1 MNGKEIKIS
10 VKSQFRASHY
20 HDGALD
26 EPLHDHTFI
35 YIATLKGQLNN
46 EGFLV
51 DFREVEKFLFELN
64 KSLSF
69 KILNE
74 IIPNSTTENVAIF
87 LFNKIKEQY
96 PQIYKIQVFEKEN
109 YSVTYEE

>member
-1 MNGKEIKIS
+1 MKNIKIS

-20 HDGALD
+20 HEGSLD
-26 EPLHDHTFI
+26 EPVHDHTFI
-35 YIATLKGQLNN
+35 YIATLTGPLNE

-51 DFREVEKFLFELN
+51 DFREVEQFLLELN

-69 KILNE
+69 KVLNK

-87 LFNKIKEQY
+87 LFNKIKEKY
-96 PQIYKIQVFEKEN
+96 PQICKIQVFEKEN

>member
-1 MNGKEIKIS
+1 MQNIKIS

-20 HDGALD
+20 HDGALS
-26 EPLHDHTFI
+26 EPVHDHTFV
-35 YIATLKGQLNN
+35 YIVSLKGPINE

-51 DFREVEKFLFELN
+51 DFREVENFLYELN

-69 KILNE
+69 KVLNK

-87 LFNKIKEQY
+87 LFNKVKEKF

-109 YSVTYEE
+109 YSVIYEP

>member
-1 MNGKEIKIS
+1 MKDMKIS

-26 EPLHDHTFI
+26 EPVHDHTFV
-35 YIATLKGQLNN
+35 YIATLKGPLNA
-46 EGFLV
+46 EGFVV
-51 DFREVEKFLFELN
+51 DFRKVEEFLYELN

-69 KILNE
+69 KVLNK

-87 LFNKIKEQY
+87 LFNKIKEKF
-96 PQIYKIQVFEKEN
+96 PQICKIQVFEKEN

>member
-1 MNGKEIKIS
+1 MKNIKIS

-26 EPLHDHTFI
+26 EPIHDHTFV
-35 YIATLKGQLNN
+35 YIVTLTGPLNE

-51 DFREVEKFLFELN
+51 DFRKVEQFLNELN
-64 KSLSF
+64 KGLSF
-69 KILNE
+69 KVLNK

-87 LFNKIKEQY
+87 LFNKIKEKF
-96 PQIYKIQVFEKEN
+96 PQICKIEVFEKEN
-109 YSVTYEE
+109 YSVIYEE

>member
-1 MNGKEIKIS
+1 MKDIKIS

-20 HDGALD
+20 HDGSLD
-26 EPLHDHTFI
+26 EPIHDHTFV
-35 YIATLKGQLNN
+35 YIVTLKGPINE

-51 DFREVEKFLFELN
+51 DFREVETFLYELN

-69 KILNE
+69 KILNK
-74 IIPNSTTENVAIF
+74 IVPNSTTENIAIF
-87 LFNKIKEQY
+87 LFNKIKERF
-96 PQIYKIQVFEKEN
+96 PQICKIQVFEREN

>member
-1 MNGKEIKIS
+1 MKDIKIS

-20 HDGALD
+20 HNGSLS

-35 YIATLKGQLNN
+35 YIVTLKGPLNE

-51 DFREVEKFLFELN
+51 DFREVEEFLNTLN

-69 KILNE
+69 KVLNK
-74 IIPNSTTENVAIF
+74 IISNSTTENVAIF
-87 LFNKIKEQY
+87 LFNKIKKKF
-96 PQIYKIQVFEKEN
+96 PQICKIQVFEKEN

>member
-1 MNGKEIKIS
+1 MKDIKIS

-20 HDGALD
+20 HDGALN
-26 EPLHDHTFI
+26 EPVHDHTFV
-35 YIATLKGQLNN
+35 YIVSLKGPLNE

-51 DFREVEKFLFELN
+51 DFRKVEEFLYELN

-69 KILNE
+69 KVLNK

-87 LFNKIKEQY
+87 LFSKVKEKF

>member
-1 MNGKEIKIS
+1 MRDIKIS

-20 HDGALD
+20 HEGALD
-26 EPLHDHTFI
+26 EPVHDHTFV
-35 YIATLKGQLNN
+35 YIVTLKGPLNK

-51 DFREVEKFLFELN
+51 DFREMENFLYELN

-69 KILNE
+69 KVLNN

-87 LFNKIKEQY
+87 LFNKIKEKY
-96 PQIYKIQVFEKEN
+96 PQICKIKVFEKEN

>member
-1 MNGKEIKIS
+1 MKEMQIS

-20 HDGALD
+20 HQGSLD
-26 EPLHDHTFI
+26 EPLHNHTFV
-35 YIATLKGQLNN
+35 YIVTLKGPLNA

-51 DFREVEKFLFELN
+51 DFRDVEKFLYELN

-69 KILNE
+69 TVLNKT
-74 IIPNSTTENVAIF
+74 IPLATTEAVTIY
-87 LFNKIKEQY
+87 LFNKIKEKF
-96 PQIYKIQVFEKEN
+96 PKICKIQVFEKEN

>member
-1 MNGKEIKIS
+1 MKDIKIS

-20 HDGALD
+20 HDGALN

-35 YIATLKGQLNN
+35 YTVTLKGPLNK

-51 DFREVEKFLFELN
+51 DFREVEKFLYELS

-69 KILNE
+69 KVLNE
-74 IIPNSTTENVAIF
+74 II
-87 LFNKIKEQY
+87 KQIK
-96 PQIYKIQVFEKEN
+96 KF
-109 YSVTYEE
+109 

>member
-1 MNGKEIKIS
+1 MKNIKIS

-26 EPLHDHTFI
+26 EPIHDHTFV
-35 YIATLKGQLNN
+35 YIVTLTGPLNE

-51 DFREVEKFLFELN
+51 DFREVEQFLNELN
-64 KSLSF
+64 KGLSF
-69 KILNE
+69 KVLNK

-87 LFNKIKEQY
+87 LFNKVKEKF
-96 PQIYKIQVFEKEN
+96 PQIC
-109 YSVTYEE
+109 

>member
-1 MNGKEIKIS
+1 MKNIKIS

-26 EPLHDHTFI
+26 EPIHDHTFV
-35 YIATLKGQLNN
+35 YIVTLTGPLN
-46 EGFLV
+46 EEEFLV
-51 DFREVEKFLFELN
+51 DFREVEQFLNELN
-64 KSLSF
+64 KGLSF
-69 KILNE
+69 KVLNK

-87 LFNKIKEQY
+87 LFNKIKEKF
-96 PQIYKIQVFEKEN
+96 PQICKIEVFEKEN

>member
-1 MNGKEIKIS
+1 MREIKIS

-20 HDGALD
+20 HKGALN
-26 EPLHDHTFI
+26 EPVHDHTFV
-35 YIATLKGQLNN
+35 YIVTLKGPLNA

-51 DFREVEKFLFELN
+51 DFRKVEEFLYELN

-69 KILNE
+69 KVLNK

-87 LFNKIKEQY
+87 LFNKVKVKF
-96 PQIYKIQVFEKEN
+96 PQICKIQVFEKEN

>member
-1 MNGKEIKIS
+1 MKDIKIS

-20 HDGALD
+20 HEGALE
-26 EPLHDHTFI
+26 EPVHDHTFV
-35 YIATLKGQLNN
+35 YIVTLKGPLND

-51 DFREVEKFLFELN
+51 DFRKVEEFLYELN
-64 KSLSF
+64 SSLSF
-69 KILNE
+69 KVLNK

-87 LFNKIKEQY
+87 LFNKIKEKY
-96 PQIYKIQVFEKEN
+96 PQTYKIQVFEKEN

>member
-1 MNGKEIKIS
+1 MKNIKIS

-26 EPLHDHTFI
+26 EPIHDHTFV
-35 YIATLKGQLNN
+35 YIVTLTGPLNE

-51 DFREVEKFLFELN
+51 DFREVEQFLNELN
-64 KSLSF
+64 KGLSF
-69 KILNE
+69 KVLNK

-87 LFNKIKEQY
+87 LFNKIKEKF
-96 PQIYKIQVFEKEN
+96 PQICKIEVFEKEN
-109 YSVTYEE
+109 YSVIYEE

>member
-1 MNGKEIKIS
+1 MKDIKIS

-20 HDGALD
+20 HDGALN

-35 YIATLKGQLNN
+35 YTVTLKGPLNK

-51 DFREVEKFLFELN
+51 DFREVEKFLYELS

-69 KILNE
+69 KVLNE

-87 LFNKIKEQY
+87 LFNEIKEKY
-96 PQIYKIQVFEKEN
+96 PQICKIQVFEKEN

>member
-1 MNGKEIKIS
+1 MKDMLIS

-26 EPLHDHTFI
+26 EPVHDHTFV
-35 YIATLKGQLNN
+35 YIATLKGPLNE
-46 EGFLV
+46 EGFVV
-51 DFREVEKFLFELN
+51 DFRKVEEFLYELN

-69 KILNE
+69 KVLNK

-87 LFNKIKEQY
+87 LFNKIKEKF

>member
-1 MNGKEIKIS
+1 MKDMKIA

-20 HDGALD
+20 HEGALD
-26 EPLHDHTFI
+26 EPMHDHTFV
-35 YIATLKGQLNN
+35 YIATLKGKLNN
-46 EGFLV
+46 EGFVV
-51 DFREVEKFLFELN
+51 DFREVEKFLYELN

-69 KILNE
+69 KVLNK

-87 LFNKIKEQY
+87 LFNKIKEKY
-96 PQIYKIQVFEKEN
+96 PQICQIQVFEKAN